1 MSKQVLFEAMAWTR
15 GPEEGRES
23 EKGQNENL
31 GWNGIKETGEGKVRG
46 GKREVSA
53 PLRGK
58 GFRELNKTKTLTFER
73 YICVCYYPTCFSCSV
88 IGPCHLEGKA

>member
-31 GWNGIKETGEGKVRG
+31 GWSGIKETGRR
-46 GKREVSA
+46 KRIKSVV
-53 PLRGK
+53 
-58 GFRELNKTKTLTFER
+58 FRQNA
-73 YICVCYYPTCFSCSV
+73 FSR
-88 IGPCHLEGKA
+88 

>member
-31 GWNGIKETGEGKVRG
+31 GWNGIKETGRRKSERRKKRGECSTEGEGVQR
-46 GKREVSA
+46 
-53 PLRGK
+53 
-58 GFRELNKTKTLTFER
+58 TK
-73 YICVCYYPTCFSCSV
+73 
-88 IGPCHLEGKA
+88 